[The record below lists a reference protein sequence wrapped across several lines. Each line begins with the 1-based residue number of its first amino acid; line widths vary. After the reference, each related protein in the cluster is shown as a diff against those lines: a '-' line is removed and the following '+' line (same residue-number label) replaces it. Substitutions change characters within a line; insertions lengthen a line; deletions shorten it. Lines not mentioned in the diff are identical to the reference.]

1 MKDLQSLQEELPLI
15 TSQLCCPK
23 PHHLSPKSQVKG
35 YAGDSKDIVR
45 SEYFLLTDE
54 DIELQILNIH
64 LYPFKFYSKIS
75 LNWIRRIGERFHLLM
90 YWFDR
95 ISLVMLPS
103 C

>member
-45 SEYFLLTDE
+45 LE
-54 DIELQILNIH
+54 
-64 LYPFKFYSKIS
+64 
-75 LNWIRRIGERFHLLM
+75 
-90 YWFDR
+90 
-95 ISLVMLPS
+95 
-103 C
+103 